1 MATGDNISARLWVDR
16 VYIFKC
22 LVGANDSCIKRF
34 MDVWRNRKRSQEKMH
49 SERLKR
55 LIEKVTRQLE
65 KPADK
70 KQVKEKKQKSLKLG
84 RFP

>member
-1 MATGDNISARLWVDR
+1 
-16 VYIFKC
+16 
-22 LVGANDSCIKRF
+22 
-34 MDVWRNRKRSQEKMH
+34 MH
-49 SERLKR
+49 SGRLKR
-55 LIEKVTRQLE
+55 LIDRVIRQPE